1 MTDDVA
7 SLRQTLNEV
16 LEQQKATGEILR
28 VISQSP
34 TDTQPVFDMIAERAM
49 RLCGA
54 LNGGVNIYDGGLVR
68 VAAHVNLS
76 RQFSDVLSRMYP
88 MPPGPATASARAILI
103 RATVHIPDIEED
115 PEYAI
120 TGAARMAGFRSALAV
135 PMLRAGEAIGAIVV
149 YGGEATPFSRRQIQ
163 LLETFADQAVIAIEN
178 VRLFTELG
186 ARNHDLDETLAQQT
200 ATSEIL
206 RVISSSPT
214 DVQPVFEAIVG
225 SAVRLCE
232 AEFSAVAR
240 FDDGLLHL
248 VALNNLSPEET
259 EAFHRL
265 FPRPLERG
273 FVMGRAFIDG
283 RAVHIEDVLADP
295 EHDRETQGTLLRVSR
310 FRSFLGVPILRDGVP
325 VGVIGCARREVKPFS
340 ATQIELVKTFADQA
354 VIAIENVRQFK
365 ELEARNRELTDT
377 LDRQTATADILQVI
391 SQAQADVQPVF
402 EVIADSVMRLLG
414 PWSAAV
420 FRHQSGLIRLAA
432 ARGGPPGSSE
442 ALMEQ
447 LHAPRVVT
455 NDYPPGR
462 AVLTRVVQHVVDVD
476 TDPSWGSR
484 LRDDARLRGFRSV
497 VAVPMLRGGDVVGVI
512 GVNRNRA
519 GGFAPAEIALLETFA
534 DQAVIAIEN
543 ARLLSELQ
551 GKNVDLTEA
560 LEQQTATAGILRVI
574 SSSPWSTR

>member
-1 MTDDVA
+1 MAAPTKAELTAQVGELQRVLAEATRETVQLRAELAAA
-7 SLRQTLNEV
+7 SERQA
-16 LEQQKATGEILR
+16 ATGEILKA
-28 VISQSP
+28 ISSAP
-34 TDTQPVFDMIAERAM
+34 ADIEPILGAIAETAR
-49 RLCGA
+49 RLLGA
-54 LNGGVNIYDGGLVR
+54 WATVVWRYEHGLIQAAAARGGLPGSAESLLQQRGGPAPPVEGSPAGLAVLTR
-68 VAAHVNLS
+68 TLQHS
-76 RQFSDVLSRMYP
+76 SDVDTD
-88 MPPGPATASARAILI
+88 PAWRPQFRT
-103 RATVHIPDIEED
+103 E
-115 PEYAI
+115 
-120 TGAARMAGFRSALAV
+120 ARMLGFRSIVVV
-135 PMLRAGEAIGAIVV
+135 PMLKADDAVGAITVTRQEL
-149 YGGEATPFSRRQIQ
+149 GGFTPEEIA
-163 LLETFADQAVIAIEN
+163 LLQTFADQAVIAIEN

-295 EHDRETQGTLLRVSR
+295 EYDRETQGTLLRVSR

-325 VGVIGCARREVKPFS
+325 IGVIGCARREVKPFS
-340 ATQIELVKTFADQA
+340 ATQIELVRTFADQA

-365 ELEARNRELTDT
+365 ELEARNRDLTDA

-420 FRHQSGLIRLAA
+420 FRHQGGLIRLAA
-432 ARGGPPGSSE
+432 ARGGPPGSSA

-447 LHAPRVVT
+447 LHAPRDVT

-462 AVLTRVVQHVVDVD
+462 AV
-476 TDPSWGSR
+476 S
-484 LRDDARLRGFRSV
+484 A
-497 VAVPMLRGGDVVGVI
+497 
-512 GVNRNRA
+512 
-519 GGFAPAEIALLETFA
+519 
-534 DQAVIAIEN
+534 
-543 ARLLSELQ
+543 
-551 GKNVDLTEA
+551 
-560 LEQQTATAGILRVI
+560 
-574 SSSPWSTR
+574 